1 MPTTAW
7 TVSPASSPQPRD
19 QTFNYDATGNL
30 LSKMDRVGTNEP
42 FTHTYNIA
50 PTSNRMTG
58 ISNLGIGYTIDAAGN
73 RTADSTTTWVVN
85 ARGRVSQV
93 RVISGATTYTYNYL
107 INGHNLR
114 VRKTGPSSVVPQ
126 GTQVFVYD
134 EAGRLIGEYDN

>member
-1 MPTTAW
+1 
-7 TVSPASSPQPRD
+7 
-19 QTFNYDATGNL
+19 
-30 LSKMDRVGTNEP
+30 
-42 FTHTYNIA
+42 
-50 PTSNRMTG
+50 MTG
-58 ISNLGIGYTIDAAGN
+58 ISNLGIGYTSDAAGN

-107 INGHNLR
+107 VNGQNLR

-134 EAGRLIGEYDN
+134 EAGRLIGEYDNYGRARNEHVWLADRPVALIVYTYSGTSTTPLTTTYYSVESGPPRHAAADHR